1 MDLGMNGD
9 IRIWWHHLLW
19 LGIIENRRK
28 VAKRRQV
35 ELMLLPSIMWF
46 ATLGTRPESE
56 SLPFNESLIECFS
69 CRYDESWI
77 KSWERVLK
85 WSLSGVRSSDSAF
98 WERAA
103 VRMWIFHASR
113 KKRGREM
120 KVSFKQVQGNVHSSL
135 LCLFFFY
142 SFLCYPSP
150 FLCSRFKRV
159 EAKYGVKPLLALCPK
174 LMHSP

>member
-98 WERAA
+98 WEREA

-113 KKRGREM
+113 KKEEGKWKWVSNRFKEM
-120 KVSFKQVQGNVHSSL
+120 CTRVF
-135 LCLFFFY
+135 CAFFFY